1 MNIRL
6 DSPKAA
12 RPPAPHFL
20 TAKHLCGCR
29 GTRAA
34 QPAVR
39 QSRPPATV
47 DLGRAGDWLFAKGGM
62 SIVLLLALMAAPML
76 ATLLRPARF
85 GPHGSTRGHGS
96 LSPGPIG
103 DSGHTLGVRA
113 SLTAIGPILQE
124 ESSAEVGDPRP

>member
-1 MNIRL
+1 MIIRL

-20 TAKHLCGCR
+20 PVKHLCGCR

-34 QPAVR
+34 EPAVR
-39 QSRPPATV
+39 RSRPPATG

-62 SIVLLLALMAAPML
+62 SIVLLLALMAAPVL
-76 ATLLRPARF
+76 AILLRPSRF
-85 GPHGSTRGHGS
+85 GPHGSTGAHGS

-103 DSGHTLGVRA
+103 DSVHTLGVRA

-124 ESSAEVGDPRP
+124 ESSAEIGDRRP